1 VIHSLKKFAF
11 GLSLISLT
19 MAHAAP
25 ERCVVSGKGD
35 TCIRA
40 FENAKNT
47 IGRRCEIVEPRCLG
61 RMADGPGGTVEMAS
75 YRLEE
80 VLSEIKTEASCQVEV
95 AYAKTCK
102 RLAH

>member
-1 VIHSLKKFAF
+1 MIHFVKALPFSLA
-11 GLSLISLT
+11 LMSI
-19 MAHAAP
+19 AHAAP
-25 ERCVVSGKGD
+25 ERCVVSGEGD

-61 RMADGPGGTVEMAS
+61 RLADGPGGTVEMAS

-80 VLSEIKTEASCQVEV
+80 VLSEIKTEEACRVEV
-95 AYAKTCK
+95 AYTKTCK
-102 RLAH
+102 RLAR